1 MKSTIDMAREIWESG
16 TGIYEGPNI
25 GQLKAFEALVR
36 ADERNKVWS
45 QKHWTEYEQAIV
57 AAEREACAKVC
68 DDGYDTFF
76 ANNGVEHSRK
86 RYDQRAVE
94 RAIRAGVEFVTAD
107 CATAIR
113 ARGNT

>member
-1 MKSTIDMAREIWESG
+1 MAREAG
-16 TGIYEGPNI
+16 FHCYNGCVDGIDADI
-25 GQLKAFEALVR
+25 KRFEALVR
-36 ADERNKVWS
+36 ADERSV
-45 QKHWTEYEQAIV
+45 
-57 AAEREACAKVC
+57 EREACAKVC

>member
-1 MKSTIDMAREIWESG
+1 MRDTIELAREANLAKYG
-16 TGIYEGPNI
+16 NGLREGVPAFINA
-25 GQLKAFEALVR
+25 LKAFEALVR
-36 ADERNKVWS
+36 AD
-45 QKHWTEYEQAIV
+45 AI
-57 AAEREACAKVC
+57 AGEREACAKVC

>member
-1 MKSTIDMAREIWESG
+1 MRNTIDMARESG
-16 TGIYEGPNI
+16 WTGYDSLDER
-25 GQLKAFEALVR
+25 LKAFEALVR
-36 ADERNKVWS
+36 AD
-45 QKHWTEYEQAIV
+45 AI
-57 AAEREACAKVC
+57 AGEREACAKVC